1 MVNTGDFSTDD
12 FFQFFEQYQSRLS
25 GSFEG
30 EIDDDLD
37 SEARS
42 AASEMAKQEA
52 VNWLTAKGYDTSNVQ
67 TEYSFVNGVKKD
79 GVEYH
84 IVVKSFRTKKNVLNV
99 NPNEWL
105 YLLNANSRL
114 MVYLGHMTFAVFD
127 RKLLLGNH
135 DFLKLRIST
144 SNFEVENGRLDDVI
158 SRLAKDMQYF
168 ERTHFVFEH
177 IHEDILSGAN
187 SLDDYN
193 FYSANSEEQFTA
205 ANDSDIL

>member
-1 MVNTGDFSTDD
+1 MCSSDLGD
-12 FFQFFEQYQSRLS
+12 
-25 GSFEG
+25 
-30 EIDDDLD
+30 IDDELD

-67 TEYSFVNGVKKD
+67 KEYSFVNGVKKD

-114 MVYLGHMTFAVFD
+114 MIYLEHMTFAVFD
-127 RKLLLGNH
+127 RNILLGNH

-144 SNFEVENGRLDDVI
+144 SNFDIENGKLDDVI

-168 ERTHFVFEH
+168 ERTNFVFEH
-177 IHEDILSGAN
+177 IHEEILSSAN

-193 FYSANSEEQFTA
+193 FYNVNSEEQFTA